1 MFRPFVATVT
11 PVASRRWR
19 ASEMVVVP
27 ESMMMLSPG
36 STSRAA

>member
-1 MFRPFVATVT
+1 MFRPLVITVT
-11 PVASRRWR
+11 SASRRWR

-36 STSRAA
+36 CTSRAA

>member
-1 MFRPFVATVT
+1 VT
-11 PVASRRWR
+11 FCASRRWR

-36 STSRAA
+36 CTMRA